1 MSSAKEALRSVL
13 ALTNKGYRPA
23 CSACIGWG
31 VGCVYASDHQPSMDY
46 GFPTPDSTL
55 GMDLAAFVQNMP
67 GAASFDF
74 TPDLALT
81 SSEANHGV
89 PGLESNSPM
98 PMVDQLPLAGQT
110 VQLIDEFFVRCHP
123 QLPCIHKETFL
134 ARTQGPVP
142 MPLEWAILA
151 TAARAHR
158 GATAPYRAD
167 MFLQA
172 AVNSLAQSPL
182 LRENVLRD
190 LQAAV
195 WCVYSLYYSGEI
207 TRAVMLLAQAYSLAC
222 LNGLDRLDEPGP
234 NVPATMHLS
243 PIEKEECR
251 GTLWA
256 LFVLDRQINYL
267 MGRHFVIDD
276 VRWCVNYPL
285 DDASLQSQPGLRPD
299 LEPERCY
306 SSDLAALA
314 WEKPNI
320 AIGTALPRLVCK
332 ASVMIG
338 RIATYK
344 SINPMPSATH
354 SAQKRQADFHEL
366 QSALACLWV
375 SLPACVHNV
384 SEVPPGCVNQSVWLL
399 ITLHTCST
407 LLFYITDAERR
418 SPGSDQYPTE
428 RENFTCTYK
437 SVNKVVTALRALSG
451 LATDAILNPMLAPS
465 YFSCCRFILLQWR
478 RSQQQEFRLD
488 LGLVLRLL
496 EQMANKQAGMARIY
510 KEIIEQELGR
520 DLDVQGG
527 GDLGQALVKTEY
539 CFMI

>member
-1 MSSAKEALRSVL
+1 MSSAKEARTCVDVS
-13 ALTNKGYRPA
+13 KGYRPA

-31 VGCVYASDHQPSMDY
+31 VECVYASDYQPSMDY
-46 GFPTPDSTL
+46 GFPTPESTL
-55 GMDLAAFVQNMP
+55 GLDLAAFVQNMP
-67 GAASFDF
+67 SAASFDL
-74 TPDLALT
+74 PPELALI

-89 PGLESNSPM
+89 PSLESNSPM
-98 PMVDQLPLAGQT
+98 PVVDQLPLAEQI
-110 VQLIDEFFVRCHP
+110 VQLTDEFFARCHP
-123 QLPCIHKETFL
+123 QFPCIHKETFL
-134 ARTQGPVP
+134 ARPRGPAST
-142 MPLEWAILA
+142 PLEWAILA

-158 GATAPYRAD
+158 DATVSSRAD

-172 AVNSLAQSPL
+172 AVDSLAQSPL

-195 WCVYSLYYSGEI
+195 WCVYSLYYSGQI

-222 LNGLDRLDEPGP
+222 LNGLDRLDEPNP
-234 NVPATMHLS
+234 N
-243 PIEKEECR
+243 
-251 GTLWA
+251 
-256 LFVLDRQINYL
+256 INYL
-267 MGRHFVIDD
+267 MDRHFVIDD
-276 VRWCVNYPL
+276 ARWCVSYPL
-285 DDASLQSQPGLRPD
+285 DDASLQSQHGLRPD
-299 LEPERCY
+299 SEPERGY
-306 SSDLAALA
+306 SRDLAALA

-320 AIGTALPRLVCK
+320 AIATALPRLICK
-332 ASVMIG
+332 ASVMVG
-338 RIATYK
+338 RIVTYK
-344 SINPMPSATH
+344 SINPMPSDTH

-375 SLPACVHNV
+375 SLPACIHNV
-384 SEVPPGCVNQSVWLL
+384 SEVPPACVNQSVWLL

-407 LLFYITDAERR
+407 LLFYITDAERK
-418 SPGSDQYPTE
+418 SAGSDQYPTE

-451 LATDAILNPMLAPS
+451 LATDAVVSPMLAPS

-496 EQMANKQAGMARIY
+496 ERMADKQAGMPKIY
-510 KEIIEQELGR
+510 KEIIELELER
-520 DLDVQGG
+520 NLDVQSG
-527 GDLGQALVKTEY
+527 GDLGHALVKTEY